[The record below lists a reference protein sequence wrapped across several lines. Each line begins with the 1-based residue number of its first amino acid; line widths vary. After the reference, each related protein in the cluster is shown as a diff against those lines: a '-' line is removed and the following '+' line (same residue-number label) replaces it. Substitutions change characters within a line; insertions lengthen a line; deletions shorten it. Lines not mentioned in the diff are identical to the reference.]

1 MVLYGRAPHFL
12 NKIAIKDIMYKFIQL
27 FFYDDSYPHIYIF

>member
-12 NKIAIKDIMYKFIQL
+12 NKIEIKDIMHKFIQL
-27 FFYDDSYPHIYIF
+27 FFYDDPCPHIYIY